1 MVLELTVRLLLSF
14 FMEDT
19 NTVVQAGTDAAQ
31 HIANITGIAS
41 MGPRKVSLACELLN
55 GHTRVFLFHPPKKM
69 KLRRALVFTSQKTAP
84 SLSQKP
90 FFVELYNL
98 IIHVMRAERRIQAD
112 QASSAGG
119 RSSGY
124 RSRTTAHSR
133 KAC

>member
-55 GHTRVFLFHPPKKM
+55 GHTRVFLFHSLPKKDETE
-69 KLRRALVFTSQKTAP
+69 K
-84 SLSQKP
+84 
-90 FFVELYNL
+90 
-98 IIHVMRAERRIQAD
+98 
-112 QASSAGG
+112 SSHKQQPHFHKN
-119 RSSGY
+119 RFL
-124 RSRTTAHSR
+124 
-133 KAC
+133 